1 VLFPEFVVPHTT
13 AEEHETHRSELT
25 QGGLWGAGFSTD
37 ATNVVMW
44 CCEHNLKQGSVGFKQ
59 SHPARSYNISVNHR
73 RRMLW
78 STEGHPSHW
87 NDKTLA
93 HHENF
98 LRDMHDCHISQDIR
112 FQSLSWTSIPGQS
125 DVKSTTHAGA
135 YGHHRRRSC
144 TQAPAKVN
152 RLTIEQR
159 LSDWIES
166 FRKDVECAFGILKG
180 RFRLL
185 KTGIRAE
192 GSVAADRMRHTCC
205 ALQNMPFEADG
216 LHAQWEEGH
225 ASDHEE
231 EFGNNNPSECQ
242 RHTPFAIR
250 RSNDTQLQEFGG
262 RRHEEQSH
270 QRTQIGDRDNND
282 MDADD
287 ADDDIDDGTGM
298 EEVTAD
304 GAIIVNSLS
313 HFDFREQLVNHFNM
327 HRQRKMQ
334 WPTRNPNT
342 ND

>member
-1 VLFPEFVVPHTT
+1 MLFPEFVVPHTT

-166 FRKDVECAFGILKG
+166 FRKDVECVFGTLKG
-180 RFRLL
+180 RFRAL
-185 KTGIRAE
+185 KTGIRLE
-192 GSVAADRMRHTCC
+192 GPVAADRMWLTCC
-205 ALQNMPFEADG
+205 ALHNWLLEVDG
-216 LHAQWEEGH
+216 MDVEWQGDCGKNDTEECRRL
-225 ASDHEE
+225 A
-231 EFGNNNPSECQ
+231 
-242 RHTPFAIR
+242 PFAIR
-250 RSNDTQLQEFGG
+250 RLNNNQLQNFGSREHENEACENVVLA
-262 RRHEEQSH
+262 RR
-270 QRTQIGDRDNND
+270 RDED
-282 MDADD
+282 MVEADD
-287 ADDDIDDGTGM
+287 A
-298 EEVTAD
+298 
-304 GAIIVNSLS
+304 IVSNIRRDEAGRIHLNSLS
-313 HFDFREQLVNHFNM
+313 YFDFRHRLVEHFDIL
-327 HRQRKMQ
+327 HRHNKVK
-334 WPTRNPNT
+334 WPRREKQRNPT
-342 ND
+342 NNQT